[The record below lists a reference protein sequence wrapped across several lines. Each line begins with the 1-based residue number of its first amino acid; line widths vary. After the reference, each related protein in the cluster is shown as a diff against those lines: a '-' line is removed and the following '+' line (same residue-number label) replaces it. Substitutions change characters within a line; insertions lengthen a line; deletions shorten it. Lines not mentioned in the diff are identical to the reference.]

1 MDIAI
6 YPWKWRGSLLAAIVA
21 YYIYLMFTS
30 KSTLQKPNLLTNP
43 GSPSSPTFYHPRL
56 KK

>member
-6 YPWKWRGSLLAAIVA
+6 YLRKWRGSLLAAIVA
-21 YYIYLMFTS
+21 YYIYLMFPS
-30 KSTLQKPNLLTNP
+30 KAALQKSNLLTNP